1 MIFKALTYNAPDDIS
16 QVLNNTRILQQEDID
31 ENINSNFPWKVRLK
45 KKKKTQLGFDLN
57 AGEIMSMIP
66 TANSNPIW
74 IRIISNQY
82 KQIKIIPLRASEVG
96 INYKLAEG

>member
-16 QVLNNTRILQQEDID
+16 QVLNNTTILQQEDID
-31 ENINSNFPWKVRLK
+31 ENINSNFPWKVHL

-57 AGEIMSMIP
+57 AGETMTMTP
-66 TANSNPIW
+66 TANSNLIW
-74 IRIISNQY
+74 TRIITNQY
-82 KQIKIIPLRASEVG
+82 KHIKTIPFRAAEVG